1 MLVNTFT
8 NRPEEEIEPINP
20 NLDIKNESLEQAQI
34 LPVDPT
40 LKVNNNI
47 LEENKI
53 KIGLNAIN
61 NEKEKIDENKI
72 LKINPST
79 DDYIKSKLSL
89 GLVNEILRNPH
100 LNENEK
106 QKYNEMKEEIKNN
119 NFFYI
124 YDDINI
130 HDHVLIER
138 IKNNKESIE
147 KPMIIQNN
155 LDELNYDID
164 LHKIG
169 STCKGI
175 KERHAIIH
183 EGKIFS
189 SKKTIDK
196 LKQIKDKKDREK
208 AIKDKTQ
215 YLQGAEIIKENK
227 AECKNVKD
235 KGEWRVKNKNYRIR
249 VNFHIKP
256 EDPNSEMSS
265 FFLYFENEQSLK
277 EVFDILCHIRLSFK
291 GKEQI
296 KKHLDYFNSIF
307 ECRKKLYTIL
317 KILSVKKKIKKRK
330 TFCHQV
336 ENIIVNTNK
345 ISANLSPQFLNKLE
359 PEFELKPESEINKR
373 TESLLRERSKIESK
387 NLEIIDNK
395 KEESENSLLKMD
407 KQKENEF
414 KNYLIISDNFMPLI
428 SGISNNTI
436 NNERSLDDLSNKYN
450 SLKDIIPP
458 EIINKDENESL
469 KENICFGINQGINIQ
484 KSGDV
489 ENFKLDPDYCGE
501 VKYIFFDKDKPQI
514 KFKKDNKDEEENE
527 EIKIDILTEDN
538 IHEIS
543 NIIYQNKEQEN
554 NEINNIDNYVL
565 EIFGPK
571 KDNNNGIEYKYKNKS
586 YEDPEN
592 FAIKSKGIN
601 QYNKEEIYGINL
613 KILHSQIE
621 INEPKIL
628 SLLDNKGEIVPP
640 DMIQKNQLD
649 KLLFGFTISLGK
661 LKKIKGNYIKPA
673 KFENKIFYTEHNVQ
687 YFVPKEYIT
696 GEIIIEYFCIPTSSF
711 NDKEIE
717 DKKYGY
723 LSQFLSPIKIGYV
736 KLNFEDL
743 IASYEFEFPLKTNDI
758 DIPNSHLVILGK
770 GESKKISNLSYI
782 EGKDYS
788 IGLNSYLETT
798 LKVDF
803 FKKSNESEDIPP
815 FIKEKYFNLEVDDD
829 YIYFRPN
836 EKINQEDFQNDIKDK
851 ITTFEYQKIMN
862 NKKFNFLPYCE
873 KYEDEKK
880 LFESPNLKCLTE
892 EQKKD
897 IIKNYKK
904 GDWIYK
910 ASELK
915 VKLLTK
921 NIGAYENSE
930 GKNEKKLTQY
940 IYCNG
945 EEKDFDMEKLTDD
958 EYINER
964 IIPINENVF
973 NIFDSYNFDDINFQN
988 SDDYQWKIEINFKN
1002 ELQLKSFLKLLILSR
1017 KKINEK
1023 WNDLNI
1029 DKKEYEIEEILDFR
1043 QKKKGKNIIE
1053 GTEDSNLGL
1062 REGNV
1067 KCSINIES
1075 IDFIEDIITN
1085 ELNEEKPY
1093 LRLKLLREPSKKDNN
1108 LCNYLKNCKYKNS
1121 LLEKPELQE
1130 YLKEKDYV
1138 FRKKVRINKEKF
1150 KNGQRKILLGKEM
1163 ISELKVDF
1171 DYNFEYKYD
1180 YSMIMNFCDK
1190 EDKTYYSPLKI
1201 LPDKESELIC
1211 VEEET
1216 PIYEQRKNNK
1226 MVGCVLA
1233 SIIEKEFEVDPKK
1246 KYEEINHGLFEDPYK
1261 LIPKIGKKDNEINP
1275 QKNYIFGLYE
1285 PNIFRRKILRKIND
1299 KLGIDINNQPQNML
1313 NSDKD
1318 KFEKFL
1324 TKKCIKDK
1332 PDKLIDIQ
1340 QDFEKDEC
1348 KKKFVYKFLKK
1359 QRHEKVLEQYR
1370 ESEWNIYFKKHQFD
1384 NGDNFGN
1391 IQKENLTKNKK
1402 ETDKLYNLIFL
1413 GIPSKDKRE
1422 IFYKIFLDINEVVE
1436 ITKQRLEY
1444 VLNQDLL
1451 EHFSKDIDKKTNVI
1465 FSLIDNDCSSLSLI
1479 PDSDLNKINS
1489 VKKIVKSFYVWSEL
1503 RIGLKDDRQN
1513 YVYFLGILYITYKL
1527 YNYFE
1532 NENFTFLLLIGLS
1545 QKICH
1550 FKQENPLYNER
1561 VKDINLF
1568 GIVTK
1573 LIMEKFQKNILEK
1586 FISLNFPIEFFI
1598 SKHLDSLYAD
1608 YFEDELMMRIFDILI
1623 FESGIAGKYIDDLQ
1637 YLRILCAI
1645 PITLFD
1651 FNKKEILEC
1660 EFVSEL
1666 ETIFNNLIFHTFN
1679 MNKFKVHL
1687 RNNMKEIYLLS
1698 GVLEKYI
1705 IRDEKR
1711 KWDDKR
1717 GKLYQLIN
1725 IHFRPI
1731 YLDNMNYLNKI
1742 KEKLNRANKS
1752 GKKVFDNY
1760 ITEINKDEEL
1770 KPIKSINNS
1779 DIKIMLHVSKLQ
1791 QIYNNEIKDIK
1802 EFIFEIS
1809 FDKDE
1814 VTFPTKEL
1822 ILNFDVDN
1830 NKIVN
1835 IQELYYETSFAENH
1849 ISKDIFF
1856 TLKEKQSKNVLA
1868 TFSYK
1873 LSKCELMKITNIIL
1887 ENKEK
1892 ENKYLLE
1899 LILYKESSNNF
1910 GENKCDLYKNIFNS
1924 PAYLHN
1930 KDIEEELIST
1940 KISGFFFNKKIN
1952 NLINS
1957 NNDKING
1964 CLINSNYDLNKYEY
1978 FKFLNNIQKENNRKY
1993 ITSKLER
2000 YIKDPEICGIIKDWM
2015 SNSDIS
2021 LEEIFYS
2028 IALVE
2033 RSSCINENIYFLY
2046 LISLTKDRYLN
2057 DRKTEKLST
2066 DKLKEMIYS
2075 LYKRFMIYFTKSD
2088 VDRMIDFL
2096 INDERLFNVKY
2107 AFLYKKG
2114 DEEIIN
2120 KFIYD
2125 KNRYS
2130 PRNNNKRDFEIYFD
2144 NINKQL
2150 NNYLNYLNNYYNI
2163 TDVPKD
2169 ILIYIL
2175 TTILDNSE
2183 NIMQYIQNKMNK
2195 LTLVIVKDNL
2205 IYRREFEIIYTL
2217 SSISSIREINID
2229 INNNNN
2235 INDDNDIKKLLFSK
2249 LSNLNINDNY
2259 ITDKYITFEKFKK
2272 IFFKLPYISDLL
2284 RVNLT
2289 YVSKNENLPIKEFK
2303 YFKVMINYEN
2313 DLGTNESNINNASI
2327 LSPNSQA
2334 RNYFNFYFP
2343 KNNEINL
2350 DNNNI
2355 DMNRKIKIDE
2365 TICNIIKELIEKI
2378 KDRNDEK
2385 KVEFEKYLKLIDK
2398 ISCYIGYYD
2407 DENIE
2412 EDIKFEKI
2420 GYFDSLYSI
2429 PKLKDKNKIELK
2441 IIFNPENFNV
2451 SQTINIKLKA
2461 KGYCKIFHSNNND
2474 FTWKKIKLVDRKI
2487 KKGKVKC
2494 FNNYKP
2500 KLIQDDN
2507 CVLAY
2512 NI

>member
-1 MLVNTFT
+1 MLVKTFT

-20 NLDIKNESLEQAQI
+20 NLDIKNSNSKEAQI

-40 LKVNNNI
+40 LNVNNNN
-47 LEENKI
+47 LEENPIIREKED
-53 KIGLNAIN
+53 IN
-61 NEKEKIDENKI
+61 DKKEKIDVKKI
-72 LKINPST
+72 LKINPCT

-89 GLVNEILRNPH
+89 GLINAILRNPD

-106 QKYNEMKEEIKNN
+106 QKYDKMKEEIKNN
-119 NFFYI
+119 NIFYI

-130 HDHVLIER
+130 HDHTLIEK

-147 KPMIIQNN
+147 KPIIIQNN

-169 STCKGI
+169 SKCNGL

-189 SKKTIDK
+189 SKKTINK
-196 LKQIKDKKDREK
+196 LNQIKDKKDREK
-208 AIKDKTQ
+208 ALKDKTK

-227 AECKNVKD
+227 AECQNVKG
-235 KGEWRVKNKNYRIR
+235 KGEWGVKNKNYRIR

-265 FFLYFENEQSLK
+265 FFLYLDNEQSLN
-277 EVFDILCHIRLSFK
+277 EVFNILCHIRLSLK
-291 GKEQI
+291 GEKMIKEN
-296 KKHLDYFNSIF
+296 LDNFNTIF
-307 ECRKKLYTIL
+307 ESRKKFYTIL
-317 KILSVKKKIKKRK
+317 KVLSVKKKMKNRK
-330 TFCHQV
+330 VFCHQV
-336 ENIIVNTNK
+336 ENLIVNNNTNR
-345 ISANLSPQFLNKLE
+345 ISANLSPHFLTKPGHE
-359 PEFELKPESEINKR
+359 PEPELIPESNSLIVEISKKD
-373 TESLLRERSKIESK
+373 SKDLL
-387 NLEIIDNK
+387 IIDNK
-395 KEESENSLLKMD
+395 KELDKSHLKME
-407 KQKENEF
+407 KPENEF
-414 KNYLIISDNFMPLI
+414 KNFLIISDNFMPLI

-436 NNERSLDDLSNKYN
+436 NNEGSLDDLSNKYN

-469 KENICFGINQGINIQ
+469 KEDICFSINQGINIQ
-484 KSGDV
+484 KN
-489 ENFKLDPDYCGE
+489 ENIKNFKLDPEYCGD
-501 VKYIFFDKDKPQI
+501 VKYIFFDKNKHQI
-514 KFKKDNKDEEENE
+514 KFKKDNKDEENNE
-527 EIKIDILTEDN
+527 EIMVDILSEDN

-543 NIIYQNKEQEN
+543 NVIYQNKEQEN
-554 NEINNIDNYVL
+554 SEINNIDNYVL

-571 KDNNNGIEYKYKNKS
+571 KDNNIGIEYKYKNKS

-621 INEPKIL
+621 INDPKIL
-628 SLLDNKGEIVPP
+628 SLLYNEGEIVPP

-649 KLLFGFTISLGK
+649 KLLFGFTINLGK

-673 KFENKIFYTEHNVQ
+673 KYENKIFNTEHNVQ
-687 YFVPKEYIT
+687 YFIPKEYIS
-696 GEIIIEYFCIPTSSF
+696 GDIIVEYFCIPTSSF
-711 NDKEIE
+711 NDKKIE

-758 DIPNSHLVILGK
+758 DFPNSHLVILGK
-770 GESKKISNLSYI
+770 GESKNILNLSYI

-798 LKVDF
+798 LNGDF

-815 FIKEKYFNLEVDDD
+815 FIKDKYFNLEVDDD

-836 EKINQEDFQNDIKDK
+836 EKINQEEFQNDIKDK
-851 ITTFEYQKIMN
+851 ITTFEYQKILN
-862 NKKFNFLPYCE
+862 NKKFNFLPCCE

-910 ASELK
+910 APELK

-921 NIGAYENSE
+921 NIGVYENSE
-930 GKNEKKLTQY
+930 GEGEKKLTQY

-945 EEKDFDMEKLTDD
+945 IEKDFDMEKLTDD
-958 EYINER
+958 ICVNER
-964 IIPINENVF
+964 IIPINENIF
-973 NIFDSYNFDDINFQN
+973 NIFDGNNFDDFNFQN
-988 SDDYQWKIEINFKN
+988 SEDYQWKIEINFKN

-1023 WNDLNI
+1023 WNDLNL
-1029 DKKEYEIEEILDFR
+1029 DKKEYETIEIFDFM
-1043 QKKKGKNIIE
+1043 QKRKGKDMIGDVE
-1053 GTEDSNLGL
+1053 GSDLVL
-1062 REGNV
+1062 RERNV
-1067 KCSINIES
+1067 QCSVNIES
-1075 IDFIEDIITN
+1075 IDFVEDIITN

-1093 LRLKLLREPSKKDNN
+1093 IRLKLLKEPSKKDNG
-1108 LCNYLKNCKYKNS
+1108 LCNYLKDCKYKNS

-1130 YLKEKDYV
+1130 YLTEKDYV
-1138 FRKKVRINKEKF
+1138 FGKKVRINKEKF
-1150 KNGQRKILLGKEM
+1150 KNGQRKIIIGKDM
-1163 ISELKVDF
+1163 LSELKVDF
-1171 DYNFEYKYD
+1171 NYDFNYKYD
-1180 YSMIMNFCDK
+1180 YSLIMNFCDK

-1201 LPDKESELIC
+1201 LPDKESEKIC
-1211 VEEET
+1211 IRDET
-1216 PIYEQRKNNK
+1216 PIYEQRNNK
-1226 MVGCVLA
+1226 IIGSVLA
-1233 SIIEKEFEVDPKK
+1233 SVLEKEFEDDPKK
-1246 KYEEINHGLFEDPYK
+1246 KYEEINKDLFADPYK
-1261 LIPKIGKKDNEINP
+1261 LILKNGKKDYENNL
-1275 QKNYIFGLYE
+1275 QKNNIFGLYE
-1285 PNIFRRKILRKIND
+1285 PNIFRRKILRKIN
-1299 KLGIDINNQPQNML
+1299 KLGIDINSQPQNML
-1313 NSDKD
+1313 KSDKD
-1318 KFEKFL
+1318 NLENLL

-1332 PDKLIDIQ
+1332 PDRLIDIQ
-1340 QDFEKDEC
+1340 LDFVKSEC
-1348 KKKFVYKFLKK
+1348 KKKFVYKFLKNQK
-1359 QRHEKVLEQYR
+1359 HEKVLEQFR
-1370 ESEWNIYFKKHQFD
+1370 ESEWNNYFKKHHFD

-1391 IQKENLTKNKK
+1391 IKKEELTRNKK
-1402 ETDKLYNLIFL
+1402 VTDELYNLIFL
-1413 GIPSKDKRE
+1413 GIPSKEKRE
-1422 IFYKIFLDINEVVE
+1422 IFYKIFLDINELVK
-1436 ITKQRLEY
+1436 ITKQRIEY

-1465 FSLIDNDCSSLSLI
+1465 FSLIDNDCSSLCQI

-1503 RIGLKDDRQN
+1503 KIGLKDERQN

-1561 VKDINLF
+1561 LKDINLF
-1568 GIVTK
+1568 AIVTK
-1573 LIMEKFQKNILEK
+1573 LIMEKFQKDILEK

-1660 EFVSEL
+1660 ESVSEL
-1666 ETIFNNLIFHTFN
+1666 ETIFNNLILHTFN
-1679 MNKFKVHL
+1679 LNKFKVHL

-1705 IRDEKR
+1705 RRDEKR

-1742 KEKLNRANKS
+1742 KEKLIMGNKS

-1760 ITEINKDEEL
+1760 IIEINKDEEL
-1770 KPIKSINNS
+1770 KSFKNINNS
-1779 DIKIMLHVSKLQ
+1779 DVKITVHVSKLQ
-1791 QIYNNEIKDIK
+1791 QIYNNEIEDIK

-1822 ILNFDVDN
+1822 ILNFDADN

-1835 IQELYYETSFAENH
+1835 IQELYYETSFVENH
-1849 ISKDIFF
+1849 ISKCIFF

-1873 LSKCELMKITNIIL
+1873 LSNCELMKITNIVL

-1899 LILYKESSNNF
+1899 LVLYKEPTKDF
-1910 GENKCDLYKNIFNS
+1910 GENKFDLYKNIFHS
-1924 PAYLHN
+1924 PSYLHN
-1930 KDIEEELIST
+1930 KSIEEELTSN

-1964 CLINSNYDLNKYEY
+1964 CLINSNYDLNKFEY
-1978 FKFLNNIQKENNRKY
+1978 FKFLNNIQNENNKKY

-2000 YIKDPEICGIIKDWM
+2000 YIKDPEICAIIKDWM

-2033 RSSCINENIYFLY
+2033 KSYCINENIYFLY
-2046 LISLTKDRYLN
+2046 LIALAKDKYLN
-2057 DRKTEKLST
+2057 DKKSEKLST
-2066 DKLKEMIYS
+2066 NKLKEMIYS

-2114 DEEIIN
+2114 NEDKIN
-2120 KFIYD
+2120 NFIYD

-2130 PRNNNKRDFEIYFD
+2130 PRYNNKRDFEIFFD

-2175 TTILDNSE
+2175 TTILENSE
-2183 NIMQYIQNKMNK
+2183 NIEQYIKNQMNK
-2195 LTLVIVKDNL
+2195 ITLVIEKDNL
-2205 IYRREFEIIYTL
+2205 IYRRELEIIYSS
-2217 SSISSIREINID
+2217 SSISSIREINVD
-2229 INNNNN
+2229 INNN
-2235 INDDNDIKKLLFSK
+2235 INDDNNIKKLLFSK

-2272 IFFKLPYISDLL
+2272 IFFKLPYLSDLL

-2289 YVSKNENLPIKEFK
+2289 YISKNENLKIKEFE
-2303 YFKVMINYEN
+2303 YFKVLINYEN
-2313 DLGTNESNINNASI
+2313 DLYMNESNINNASI
-2327 LSPNSQA
+2327 LSPNSKT

-2343 KNNEINL
+2343 KNKEINL

-2385 KVEFEKYLKLIDK
+2385 KEAIEKYLKLIDK

-2412 EDIKFEKI
+2412 EEIKFEKI

-2429 PKLKDKNKIELK
+2429 PILKNKNKIELK
-2441 IIFNPENFNV
+2441 IIFNPESFNV

-2474 FTWKKIKLVDRKI
+2474 FVWKKIKLGDIKD

-2500 KLIQDDN
+2500 KLIQEDN

-2512 NI
+2512 KI